1 MNLLGTRSLRSRLMI
16 ALGVLACTTPTVDA
30 APDCTPANGF
40 TPLCGFERPEDIEV
54 LAAGRALLVSEY
66 GGLSGARPGRL
77 TVFVPQDESRREI
90 YPANAA
96 SGAPDWGAQDC
107 PGAPGAMFSPHGI
120 HVASV
125 GGTQRVLVVN
135 HGGREAIELFEILDA
150 DNPATL
156 SLRWRGCVIAPDDA
170 WLNDVVGLPDGSLA
184 ATHMVARGTAE
195 AALLESERR
204 REDIG
209 YVLGWS
215 ARDGWHKVPGSDGAL
230 PNGIEVSADG
240 ATLYINE
247 YLGDRVYALDRA
259 TGERLWQ
266 TAVDAPDNS
275 SWGTDGRLLVASH
288 HEDLHAV
295 FACNSAPLTPC
306 PLRYA
311 IVAID
316 PNTGNRVTVV
326 EGGDAA
332 FGAATVAVEAGDV
345 LYLGSFVGDRM
356 VATRRGTGVLP

>member
-1 MNLLGTRSLRSRLMI
+1 MNFLGTHKTGPRLAI
-16 ALGVLACTTPTVDA
+16 ALAFLGCATSAANA

-40 TPLCGFERPEDIEV
+40 TPYYGFERPEDIEV
-54 LAAGRALLVSEY
+54 LAGGRALLVSEY

-77 TVFVPQDESRREI
+77 TLFFPDDDSRREI

-96 SGAPDWGAQDC
+96 NGAPDWGAENC
-107 PGAPGAMFSPHGI
+107 PGAPGATFSPHGI
-120 HVASV
+120 HVATV
-125 GGTQRVLVVN
+125 GDTRRVLVVN
-135 HGGREAIELFEILDA
+135 HGGREAIELFEVLDA
-150 DNPATL
+150 DDPAAL
-156 SLRWRGCVIAPDDA
+156 SLRWRGCVIAPEKA
-170 WLNDVVGLPDGSLA
+170 WINDVVGLPDGGLA
-184 ATHMVARGTAE
+184 VTHMVARGTAE
-195 AALLESERR
+195 DALLESERR

-215 ARDGWHKVPGSDGAL
+215 AQTGWHKVPGTDGAL

-240 ATLYINE
+240 TTLYVNE

-259 TGERLWQ
+259 TGKRLWQ

-275 SWGTDGRLLVASH
+275 SWGTDGRLLVAGH
-288 HEDLHAV
+288 HDDLHAV

-316 PNTGNRVTVV
+316 ADNGNRVTVV
-326 EGGDAA
+326 EGGDAG
-332 FGAATVAVEAGDV
+332 FGAATVAVEAGGL
-345 LYLGSFVGDRM
+345 LYLGSFVGDRL
-356 VATRRGTGVLP
+356 VSTRRGTGVRP